1 VIDSLLAPWPGGLT
15 RIKPL
20 ASSNDVDVA
29 QGRRARAAEES
40 VCLSRRGPRQVSVSG
55 GPEEKTMSVYKHILV
70 PLDGSSTA
78 DRGLREAIRLACEL
92 KSKLRLLQV
101 IDDFPMLAEM
111 STLSSF
117 EAGLQRMREY
127 GESVLTRAL
136 AQATEAGVEA
146 QTLLREV
153 TQGRIADILIE
164 EAGKAACDLIV
175 MGTHG
180 RRGLSR
186 LALGSDA
193 DRVARSSPV
202 PVLLVRGSTTS

>member
-1 VIDSLLAPWPGGLT
+1 MLMWRKTGALA
-15 RIKPL
+15 RQKN
-20 ASSNDVDVA
+20 SSA
-29 QGRRARAAEES
+29 RRARG
-40 VCLSRRGPRQVSVSG
+40 RRQVPVSN
-55 GPEEKTMSVYKHILV
+55 GPEEKAMSVYKHILV
-70 PLDGSSTA
+70 PLDGSPTA
-78 DRGLREAIRLACEL
+78 DRGLQEAVRLAREL
-92 KSKLRLLQV
+92 KSKLRLLHV
-101 IDDFPMLAEM
+101 IDDFPMLMEM
-111 STLSSF
+111 SAISSF

-136 AQATEAGVEA
+136 AQAAEAGVEA
-146 QTLLREV
+146 QTVLREV
-153 TQGRIADILIE
+153 TQGRVADIVIE

-202 PVLLVRGSTTS
+202 PVLLVRAATAR

>member
-1 VIDSLLAPWPGGLT
+1 
-15 RIKPL
+15 
-20 ASSNDVDVA
+20 
-29 QGRRARAAEES
+29 
-40 VCLSRRGPRQVSVSG
+40 
-55 GPEEKTMSVYKHILV
+55 MSVYKHILV
-70 PLDGSSTA
+70 PLDGSPTA
-78 DRGLREAIRLACEL
+78 DRGLQEAVRLAREL
-92 KSKLRLLQV
+92 KSKLRLLHV
-101 IDDFPMLAEM
+101 IDDFPMLMEM
-111 STLSSF
+111 SAISSF

-127 GESVLTRAL
+127 GESVLTGAL

-146 QTLLREV
+146 QTVLREI
-153 TQGRIADILIE
+153 TQGRVADIVIE

-202 PVLLVRGSTTS
+202 PVLLVRAATAR